1 MRLIGLFEAG
11 DFLVG
16 EIHVDGSYG
25 VFEVVGLGGADYG
38 RSDDGLIQQPRG
50 SNLGGWKAA
59 LASNL
64 FHAIDYGFVEIAG
77 LGEQRLGIGVRFGA
91 VGLGLFLPR
100 AGQVAASDCQA
111 YMGKAPR

>member
-16 EIHVDGSYG
+16 ELHVDGGYG

-38 RSDDGLIQQPRG
+38 RGDDGLIQQPRER
-50 SNLGGWKAA
+50 NLGGWKVA

-64 FHAIDYGFVEIAG
+64 VHAIDYGFVEIAG
-77 LGEQRLGIGVRFGA
+77 LGEVKQRDELE
-91 VGLGLFLPR
+91 
-100 AGQVAASDCQA
+100 
-111 YMGKAPR
+111 